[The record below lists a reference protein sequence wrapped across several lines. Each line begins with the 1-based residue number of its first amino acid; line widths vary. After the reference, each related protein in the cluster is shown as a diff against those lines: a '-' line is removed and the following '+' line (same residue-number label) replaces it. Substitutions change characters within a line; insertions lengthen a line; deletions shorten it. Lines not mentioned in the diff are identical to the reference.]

1 MRKIEHQQRLHAT
14 SCQPAAFAMM
24 MGLDVEDVPCWF
36 DKADR
41 AKDRLDKAEEA
52 LAQAIRAH
60 EQAVDDAVDMQ
71 AETYLKHGVRK
82 FQFPISPRF
91 FDFQRLCMFLH
102 DQMPGMAFEIV
113 VGERGGD
120 GEIYAHHVVFQDMI
134 VYDPAMTG
142 PMRLGSVHYRP
153 HIRRFFNEKKSKR
166 CFQVYF
172 YLPIEGVDSPANR
185 SKKASK
191 EDSK

>member
-1 MRKIEHQQRLHAT
+1 MRKIQHQERVHAT

-24 MGLDVEDVPCWF
+24 MGLDVKDVPCWF
-36 DKADR
+36 DKADAAHER
-41 AKDRLDKAEEA
+41 MDKAEKA
-52 LAQAIRAH
+52 LADATIAH
-60 EQAVDDAVDMQ
+60 EKAVESAVDMQ
-71 AETYLKHGVRK
+71 AATYRKHGVRK
-82 FQFPISPRF
+82 VQLPISPKI

-102 DQMPGMAFEIV
+102 DNMPGMPFEIV

-142 PMRLGSVHYRP
+142 PMRVGSTHYQP
-153 HIRRFFNEKKSKR
+153 HIRHFFNEKKPKR
-166 CFQVYF
+166 VFQVFF
-172 YLPIEGVDSPANR
+172 YVPIEGVDSPAKGV
-185 SKKASK
+185 KKAPK